1 MGRGTCGDQLIN
13 NVLKL
18 LTDEMIKYQEFDL
31 AEEYTA
37 KGGTSQIKLE
47 WDDFKTVRGLMIYN
61 SYDYAETFVD
71 VSKVEFEYKRA
82 DGSTAT
88 AVIEDLPF
96 DWDWNAELDFEFMR
110 PGGSAIAEFNEMPV
124 KSITITVSSAADA
137 EHLAL
142 GEIIVLGKDAPC
154 DGVDEFKAY
163 SYTNAEYGPS
173 HIVVDSQNFGTV
185 PGTDLSTNYG
195 YDVLHDDGTDDAY
208 ILQKGVADQF
218 AYFKDVYSTS
228 FYAEAGET
236 PPRYDL
242 SSLMTASEAERSEYR
257 DEYAARNSLIFLA
270 GNMIREENI
279 QSALD
284 ALQAYGV
291 TKEQYTAFG
300 FADYSKVK
308 EIAVSSLVEFR
319 AKYEYRLANIKEGET
334 PASIAQ
340 ELTKDISQG
349 FLASLPSEVS
359 DALEEI
365 GASDMYGVLVG
376 SIFFKMAGL
385 LLPIIYLIMTSNSL
399 IAGQVD
405 SGSMAYVLS
414 SSVKRKTVT
423 FTQAIF
429 LIGSLFLMF
438 CCTSITSMVCF
449 ALVDVTTDL
458 TYAKLLLI
466 NLGAFLVMFAM
477 SGICFLASCWFN
489 RSKNSMALGGG
500 LNMFFLVATMLGLF
514 GSPVLPSIVRM
525 KALNNFN
532 YVSIIS
538 LFDVVSILEGTTA
551 FLWKLGILAAVGIV
565 CYIVGSRKF
574 ARKDLPL

>member
-1 MGRGTCGDQLIN
+1 MFSKSLFKQSCKANGAMWAIITFATCFMLACVMLIAGGGNLSGTKTVIMDSIIEGELTASTQNRSIHYY
-13 NVLKL
+13 L
-18 LTDEMIKYQEFDL
+18 LSDAALAHFDGAFKEEAAAAAPKEEEIASYIAAYTKAKTEGKTDEEAIAVADAAVGKPSAKAYALAKIAGKTDEEAASAAAQSASAQAYAAAAADLQVYAAKVASDKGYAADSAEALEIKGLIFYVLNPMTAEGGYEFD
-31 AEEYTA
+31 
-37 KGGTSQIKLE
+37 
-47 WDDFKTVRGLMIYN
+47 
-61 SYDYAETFVD
+61 
-71 VSKVEFEYKRA
+71 
-82 DGSTAT
+82 
-88 AVIEDLPF
+88 
-96 DWDWNAELDFEFMR
+96 
-110 PGGSAIAEFNEMPV
+110 
-124 KSITITVSSAADA
+124 
-137 EHLAL
+137 
-142 GEIIVLGKDAPC
+142 
-154 DGVDEFKAY
+154 
-163 SYTNAEYGPS
+163 
-173 HIVVDSQNFGTV
+173 
-185 PGTDLSTNYG
+185 
-195 YDVLHDDGTDDAY
+195 
-208 ILQKGVADQF
+208 
-218 AYFKDVYSTS
+218 S

-242 SSLMTASEAERSEYR
+242 ASLMTASEAERSEYR

-334 PASIAQ
+334 PASIAE

-438 CCTSITSMVCF
+438 CCTSITSIVCF

-466 NLGAFLVMFAM
+466 NLGAFLVLFAM

-500 LNMFFLVATMLGLF
+500 LTMFFLVATMLGLF